1 MALPSLPLIVNSD
14 NGALPS
20 LQTSVY
26 TYINDNTNQD
36 ILADDVRQS
45 IFAVANGTYGYKT
58 IWSGYVQID
67 NRDAGSGNSRGEWC
81 IWQHYYD
88 PNYFIPDGP
97 DSYPVGRRYQV
108 VDNGVGV
115 PLGDYKAVTTT
126 SASGGTGGTGLTF
139 NVQVVSGGLYN
150 LQPVNQGT
158 GYFSRTKSI
167 HDGGSGAEADEVV
180 YLNLPNTGGRPIV
193 RINLRNTLR
202 VEAWNYDFSV
212 RFANSWAYNKL
223 YVTLLDGQNRFG
235 KLRNVLPVWTDTLG
249 YSAPLNKSLSR
260 IDWPD
265 TTVWQTSAAY
275 DNPNSQA
282 EFALAQQCSRN
293 SSGNLIRG
301 HLELKIPIV

>member
-1 MALPSLPLIVNSD
+1 MALPSLPLIVNPD

-36 ILADDVRQS
+36 ISADDVRQS

-67 NRDAGSGNSRGEWC
+67 NRDAANGNSRGEWY
-81 IWQHYYD
+81 IWQNYYD
-88 PNYFIPDGP
+88 PNYFIPDGV
-97 DSYPVGRRYQV
+97 DSYVEGRRYQV
-108 VDNGVGV
+108 VDSGIGV
-115 PLGDYKAVTTT
+115 PLGDYKAISTT
-126 SASGGTGGTGLTF
+126 STNGEGYGLTF
-139 NVQVVSGGLYN
+139 NVQVVSGGLYD
-150 LQPVNQGT
+150 LQVVNQGT
-158 GYFSRTKSI
+158 GYYSHQNTI
-167 HDGGSGAEADEVV
+167 QDGGNGAENDEVV
-180 YLNLPNTGGRPIV
+180 YLNLPNTGGRPKV

-202 VEAWNYDFSV
+202 VEDWTNDFSV

-223 YVTLLDGQNRFG
+223 YVTLLDGRDRFR

-249 YSAPLNKSLSR
+249 YSASLSKSLSR

-265 TTVWQTSAAY
+265 STTWQTSRSY
-275 DNPNSQA
+275 TNPNSQA
-282 EFALAQQCSRN
+282 EFALAQQCTRN
-293 SSGNLIRG
+293 SLGNLIRG